1 MDIQNIKKIR
11 KTNMTIKP
19 KVGFVGM
26 SHLGLNYAVATAK
39 KNFQVFC
46 YDDSKL
52 IIDTLSQKKS
62 PVFEKDLEKNIKF
75 NFHKLK
81 FSNNLDKLISCNVV
95 YISQDVNTKKNGE
108 SNLFNTKKLI
118 NKTINF
124 LNKKAILVI
133 LCQVPP
139 GFCRSINWPKNQL
152 YYQVET
158 LIFGKALERAM
169 YPERLIIGSNL
180 KGTVIKKPYLCLLK
194 SFKCPLVQMNYES
207 ADLAKI
213 SINMYLISTVTTT
226 NILSEVCEK
235 IGGDWKDISASLKL
249 DKRIGKYAYLN
260 PGLGISGG
268 NLERDLYTLNKL
280 QISNNLNNRFILE
293 LKNKSINRKK
303 WIFNFLIKIKKKIK
317 FKRIS
322 ILGLAY
328 KEGTHSIKNSP
339 AIYLIKKLPNY
350 KIKVFDPVVKKINIS
365 SKNLEFCKNSYN
377 TIKNCDILIIATPWI
392 IFKKINPFFLKKNI
406 KKKILIDPYG
416 VYNTNKLSKI
426 NIHHIT
432 MGKTAN
438 VKKKFL

>member
-1 MDIQNIKKIR
+1 MR
-11 KTNMTIKP
+11 LPTIA
-19 KVGFVGM
+19 FVGM
-26 SHLGLNYAVATAK
+26 SHLGLNYAVATASK
-39 KNFQVFC
+39 KFKVIC
-46 YDDSKL
+46 YDENISTIKL
-52 IIDTLSQKKS
+52 LKNKIS
-62 PVFEKDLEKNIKF
+62 PIFEKDLEKNIKL
-75 NFHKLK
+75 NFSNLK
-81 FSNNLDKLISCNVV
+81 FTNNISDLKNCDNV
-95 YISQDVNTKKNGE
+95 YISQDVSTKISGE
-108 SNLFNTKKLI
+108 SDLTATKGLI
-118 NKTINF
+118 NKTIKH
-124 LNKKAILVI
+124 LNKNSNLII

-139 GFCRSINWPKNQL
+139 GFCRSINWPKDQL

-158 LIFGKALERAM
+158 LIFGQALERAL

-180 KGTVIKKPYLCLLK
+180 KRTVIKKPYLNLLK

-207 ADLAKI
+207 AELAKI

-235 IGGDWKDISASLKL
+235 IGGDWKDISESLKL

-303 WIFNFLIKIKKKIK
+303 WILNSLIKIKKKIR

-350 KIKVFDPVVKKINIS
+350 KIKVFDPVVKKINIL
-365 SKNLEFCKNSYN
+365 SKNLEFCKNSYDA
-377 TIKNCDILIIATPWI
+377 IKNCDVLIIATPWI
-392 IFKKINPFFLKKNI
+392 IFKKINLSFLEKNI
-406 KKKILIDPYG
+406 KKKILIDPYSL
-416 VYNTNKLSKI
+416 YNTNKLSKI
-426 NIHHIT
+426 NIHHIV
-432 MGKTAN
+432 MGKATN
-438 VKKKFL
+438 GKKKVL

>member
-1 MDIQNIKKIR
+1 MR
-11 KTNMTIKP
+11 LPTIA
-19 KVGFVGM
+19 FVGM
-26 SHLGLNYAVATAK
+26 SHLGLNYAVATASK
-39 KNFQVFC
+39 KFKVIC
-46 YDDSKL
+46 YDENISTIKL
-52 IIDTLSQKKS
+52 LKNKIS
-62 PVFEKDLEKNIKF
+62 PIFEKDLEKNIKL
-75 NFHKLK
+75 NFSNLK
-81 FSNNLDKLISCNVV
+81 FTNNISDLKNCDNV
-95 YISQDVNTKKNGE
+95 YISQDVSTKISGE
-108 SNLFNTKKLI
+108 SDLTATKGLI
-118 NKTINF
+118 NKTIKH
-124 LNKKAILVI
+124 LNKNSNLII

-139 GFCRSINWPKNQL
+139 GFCRSINWPKDQL

-158 LIFGKALERAM
+158 LIFGQALERAL

-180 KGTVIKKPYLCLLK
+180 KRTVIKKPYLNLLK

-207 ADLAKI
+207 AELAKI

-235 IGGDWKDISASLKL
+235 IGGDWKDISESLKL

-303 WIFNFLIKIKKKIK
+303 WILNSLIKIKKKIR

-350 KIKVFDPVVKKINIS
+350 KIKVFDPVVKKINIL
-365 SKNLEFCKNSYN
+365 SKNLEFCKNSYDA
-377 TIKNCDILIIATPWI
+377 IKNCDVLIIATPWI
-392 IFKKINPFFLKKNI
+392 IFKKINLSFLEKNI
-406 KKKILIDPYG
+406 KKKILIDPYSL
-416 VYNTNKLSKI
+416 YNTNKLSKI
-426 NIHHIT
+426 NIHHIA
-432 MGKTAN
+432 MGKAAN
-438 VKKKFL
+438 GKKKVL

>member
-1 MDIQNIKKIR
+1 
-11 KTNMTIKP
+11 
-19 KVGFVGM
+19 
-26 SHLGLNYAVATAK
+26 
-39 KNFQVFC
+39 
-46 YDDSKL
+46 
-52 IIDTLSQKKS
+52 
-62 PVFEKDLEKNIKF
+62 
-75 NFHKLK
+75 
-81 FSNNLDKLISCNVV
+81 
-95 YISQDVNTKKNGE
+95 
-108 SNLFNTKKLI
+108 
-118 NKTINF
+118 
-124 LNKKAILVI
+124 

-139 GFCRSINWPKNQL
+139 GFCRSINWPKDQL

-158 LIFGKALERAM
+158 LIFGQALERAL

-180 KGTVIKKPYLCLLK
+180 KETVIKKPYLNLLK

-207 ADLAKI
+207 AELAKI

-303 WIFNFLIKIKKKIK
+303 WILNSLIKIKKKIR

-350 KIKVFDPVVKKINIS
+350 KIKVFDPVVKKINIL

-377 TIKNCDILIIATPWI
+377 AIKNCDILIIATPWI
-392 IFKKINPFFLKKNI
+392 IFKKINLSFLEKNI
-406 KKKILIDPYG
+406 KKKILIDPYSL
-416 VYNTNKLSKI
+416 YNTNKLSKI
-426 NIHHIT
+426 NIHHIA
-432 MGKTAN
+432 MGKAAN
-438 VKKKFL
+438 GKTKVL

>member
-1 MDIQNIKKIR
+1 MKLP
-11 KTNMTIKP
+11 TI
-19 KVGFVGM
+19 GFVGM
-26 SHLGLNYAVATAK
+26 SHLGLNYAVATASK
-39 KNFQVFC
+39 KFKVIC
-46 YDDSKL
+46 YDENISKINL
-52 IIDTLSQKKS
+52 LKKKIS
-62 PVFEKDLEKNIKF
+62 PIFEKNLEKNIRL
-75 NFHKLK
+75 NFSRLK
-81 FSNNLDKLISCNVV
+81 FTNNISDLKQCDNV
-95 YISQDVNTKKNGE
+95 YISQDVSTKKSGE
-108 SNLFNTKKLI
+108 SDLITTKKLI
-118 NKTINF
+118 DKTIKN
-124 LNKKAILVI
+124 LNKNSNLII

-139 GFCRSINWPKNQL
+139 GFCRSINWPKDQL

-158 LIFGKALERAM
+158 LIFGQALERAL

-180 KGTVIKKPYLCLLK
+180 KRTVIKKPYLNLLK

-207 ADLAKI
+207 AELAKI

-235 IGGDWKDISASLKL
+235 IGGDWKDISESLKL

-280 QISNNLNNRFILE
+280 QISNKLNNRFILE

-303 WIFNFLIKIKKKIK
+303 WILNSLIKIKKKIG

-365 SKNLEFCKNSYN
+365 SKNIEICKNSYN
-377 TIKNCDILIIATPWI
+377 AIKNCDVLIIATPWI
-392 IFKKINPFFLKKNI
+392 IFKKINLSFLEKNI

-416 VYNTNKLSKI
+416 LYNTNKLSKI
-426 NIHHIT
+426 NIHHIV
-432 MGKTAN
+432 MGKVAN
-438 VKKKFL
+438 GKKKVL

>member
-1 MDIQNIKKIR
+1 MKLP
-11 KTNMTIKP
+11 TI
-19 KVGFVGM
+19 GFVGM
-26 SHLGLNYAVATAK
+26 SHLGLNYAVATASK
-39 KNFQVFC
+39 KFKVIC
-46 YDDSKL
+46 YDENISKINL
-52 IIDTLSQKKS
+52 LKKKIS
-62 PVFEKDLEKNIKF
+62 PIFEKNLEKNIRL
-75 NFHKLK
+75 NFSRLK
-81 FSNNLDKLISCNVV
+81 FTNNISDLKQWDNV
-95 YISQDVNTKKNGE
+95 YISQDVSTKKSGE
-108 SNLFNTKKLI
+108 SDLITTKKLI
-118 NKTINF
+118 DKTIKN
-124 LNKKAILVI
+124 LNKNSNLII

-139 GFCRSINWPKNQL
+139 GFCRSINWPKDQL

-158 LIFGKALERAM
+158 LIFGQALERAL

-180 KGTVIKKPYLCLLK
+180 KRTVIKKPYLNLLK

-207 ADLAKI
+207 AELAKI

-235 IGGDWKDISASLKL
+235 IGGDWKDISESLKL

-280 QISNNLNNRFILE
+280 QISNKLNNRFILE

-303 WIFNFLIKIKKKIK
+303 WILNSLIKIKKKIG

-365 SKNLEFCKNSYN
+365 SKNIEICKNSYN
-377 TIKNCDILIIATPWI
+377 AIKNCDVLIIATPWI
-392 IFKKINPFFLKKNI
+392 IFKKINLSFLEKNI

-416 VYNTNKLSKI
+416 LYNTNKLSKI
-426 NIHHIT
+426 NIHHIV
-432 MGKTAN
+432 MGKVAN
-438 VKKKFL
+438 GKKKVL

>member
-1 MDIQNIKKIR
+1 
-11 KTNMTIKP
+11 
-19 KVGFVGM
+19 
-26 SHLGLNYAVATAK
+26 
-39 KNFQVFC
+39 
-46 YDDSKL
+46 
-52 IIDTLSQKKS
+52 
-62 PVFEKDLEKNIKF
+62 
-75 NFHKLK
+75 
-81 FSNNLDKLISCNVV
+81 
-95 YISQDVNTKKNGE
+95 
-108 SNLFNTKKLI
+108 
-118 NKTINF
+118 
-124 LNKKAILVI
+124 
-133 LCQVPP
+133 
-139 GFCRSINWPKNQL
+139 
-152 YYQVET
+152 
-158 LIFGKALERAM
+158 M

-180 KGTVIKKPYLCLLK
+180 KGTVIKKPYLDLLK
-194 SFKCPLVQMNYES
+194 SFKCPLIQMNYES
-207 ADLAKI
+207 AELAKI

-303 WIFNFLIKIKKKIK
+303 WIFNSLIKIKKKIE

-339 AIYLIKKLPNY
+339 AIYLIKKLSNY

-416 VYNTNKLSKI
+416 VYNANKLSKI

-432 MGKTAN
+432 MGKTEN